1 MSEAYIQALVHEHPA
16 CLPIAEI
23 DAMFSDPVPIC
34 TELNTPA
41 GSIDNFMVT
50 SSGLPVLVECKL
62 WRNPEARREV
72 VSQILDYAKE
82 LSRWSSSDVQREVSH
97 RLKRG
102 GNPLLD
108 MVRAADP
115 LVDEQQFNDA
125 LTANLR
131 RGRFLLL
138 IVGDGIREGV
148 ERIAEY
154 LQLHAG
160 LHFSLGL
167 VELPIY
173 ALPNGDR
180 LVVPRVLARTHLI
193 ARNVVAVPDGYMVE
207 PEDEGNVAGIN
218 PDRAVLAEQSQR
230 FWTEFIDDYLKLDDP
245 EQPKPRPARLGYI
258 SLSLPA
264 PTSCRSRRRGGLAL
278 CRILHGQYVMRPD
291 RGERK
296 SAVLTPA
303 EKAVARPEI
312 GPTGVGVADRCDVYR
327 GAAGR
332 GAGTVG
338 QAATRGHPHAVQL
351 ASHWPS
357 CPNQPGRGGTRP
369 DTHRENRQDAGS
381 RSRCLAQAAKIDP
394 DHDDARSARPGTDCD
409 ADLLVCAHHS
419 GPENEGRGFTAA
431 WRRLGSPVARKRRQ
445 APHDAVPPRARR
457 SIARVHQCD
466 GHRRKLQGLAVSHC
480 AGAQRESVVGQS
492 DDPT

>member
-23 DAMFSDPVPIC
+23 DAMFSGPVPIC

-41 GSIDNFMVT
+41 GPIDNFMVT
-50 SSGLPVLVECKL
+50 PSGLPVLVECKL

-97 RLKRG
+97 RLKRD

-108 MVRAADP
+108 MVRAVDP
-115 LVDEQQFNDA
+115 QVDEQQFNDA

-148 ERIAEY
+148 EAIAEY

-173 ALPNGDR
+173 EMPNGDR
-180 LVVPRVLARTHLI
+180 LVAPRVLARTALVT
-193 ARNVVAVPDGYMVE
+193 RNVVAVPDGYAVDE
-207 PEDEGNVAGIN
+207 AEDPTSVAEIDPERTA
-218 PDRAVLAEQSQR
+218 LADQSQR
-230 FWTEFIDDYLKLDDP
+230 FWTEFLDNYLKLDDP

-264 PTSCRSRRRGGLAL
+264 PISWLTVYRGF
-278 CRILHGQYVMRPD
+278 RPD
-291 RGERK
+291 RVGIFLSCHRNTAGAYAMQAIIDEWK
-296 SAVLTPA
+296 AGGAVKDEL
-303 EKAVARPEI
+303 
-312 GPTGVGVADRCDVYR
+312 
-327 GAAGR
+327 
-332 GAGTVG
+332 
-338 QAATRGHPHAVQL
+338 
-351 ASHWPS
+351 
-357 CPNQPGRGGTRP
+357 GGT
-369 DTHRENRQDAGS
+369 
-381 RSRCLAQAAKIDP
+381 
-394 DHDDARSARPGTDCD
+394 AR
-409 ADLLVCAHHS
+409 L
-419 GPENEGRGFTAA
+419 
-431 WRRLGSPVARKRRQ
+431 
-445 APHDAVPPRARR
+445 
-457 SIARVHQCD
+457 
-466 GHRRKLQGLAVSHC
+466 
-480 AGAQRESVVGQS
+480 
-492 DDPT
+492 